1 MGATQGQA
9 DSSGAAPADRCPAC
23 GTAGPVPFH
32 VGEDVP
38 VNSCLLL
45 ADRDAAVTFPKGGL
59 SLALCPECGLIWNC
73 RFDPTRTTYSQDYE
87 ETQAFSPTFRA
98 FIQRLAADW
107 TERYSLSGGTVV
119 EIGCGKGEFLVEMTR
134 AGIAA
139 GVGVDP
145 GVQPARIADG
155 VPVTWIQGIFP
166 HDLPRLSADAVV
178 CRHTLE
184 HIAPVREFLTS
195 IREAI
200 TDPDRT
206 VVLFE
211 VPDVQRVLDEVAF
224 WDVYYEHSSYFSAG
238 SVGRLFR
245 ATGFEVLRIERAYS
259 DQTLLVEARVGHSG
273 TAPALPIEEDPAD
286 LAAAAAQ
293 FATGYQRMVTHWR
306 DRIRTVSATGGAT
319 VIWGGGSKGVA
330 FLAALGPDSAL
341 VDGVVDINPFKQNQY
356 MAGTGHQVLAPKDLI
371 DLEPALVIVMNAAY
385 RDEIGQELAG
395 LGLAPI
401 VEAL

>member
-1 MGATQGQA
+1 MGSTQGQV
-9 DSSGAAPADRCPAC
+9 DSTGPPQAGPCPAC
-23 GTAGPVPFH
+23 GAAGPVPFH

-45 ADRDAAVTFPKGGL
+45 ADRDAAVTFPKGAL
-59 SLALCPECGLIWNC
+59 ALALCPECGLIWNC
-73 RFDPTRTTYSQDYE
+73 RFEPERTTYSQDYE
-87 ETQAFSPTFRA
+87 ETQAFSPTFQA
-98 FIQRLAADW
+98 FIHRLAEDW
-107 TERYSLSGGTVV
+107 TERYSLKGGTVV

-139 GVGVDP
+139 GIGVDP
-145 GVQPARIADG
+145 GVQPARIPDD
-155 VPVTWIQGIFP
+155 VPVTWIQGLFP
-166 HDLPRLSADAVV
+166 QDLPQLSADAVV

-195 IREAI
+195 IRDAI

-206 VVLFE
+206 VILFE

-245 ATGFEVLRIERAYS
+245 AAGFEVLDIERAYS
-259 DQTLLVEARVGHSG
+259 DQTLLVEARVGSSG
-273 TAPALPIEEDPAD
+273 TAPALPIEEEPAD
-286 LAAAAAQ
+286 LAAAAAR
-293 FATGYQRMVTHWR
+293 FTTEYQRTVTHWR
-306 DRIRTVSATGGAT
+306 DRIRSVSATGGAT
-319 VIWGGGSKGVA
+319 VLWGGGSKGVA
-330 FLAALGPDSAL
+330 FLAALGPAAAL

-356 MAGTGHQVLAPKDLI
+356 MAGTGHLVLAPKDLV
-371 DLEPALVIVMNAAY
+371 DLEPALVIVMNTAY

-395 LGLAPI
+395 LGLTPI